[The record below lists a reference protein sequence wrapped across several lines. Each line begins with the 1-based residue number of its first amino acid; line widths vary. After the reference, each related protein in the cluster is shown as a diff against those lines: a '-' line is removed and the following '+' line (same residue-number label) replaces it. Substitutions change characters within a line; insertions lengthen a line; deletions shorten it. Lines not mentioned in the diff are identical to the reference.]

1 MIQDPLLV
9 LAFMLGVV
17 AFTRWLE
24 ECFDWVKKIS
34 SAVVCTLLGIALANM
49 GVIAHTGPMHD
60 AVFTFAIPYAIVLV
74 IIGTDMRELT
84 NAGRCRLIGAAQ
96 FATDRIAKDQREVGS
111 GVKGARDDRV
121 CRHAGGVDT
130 GAGQAIPGKIDC

>member
-24 ECFDWVKKIS
+24 ERFDWVKKSS

-49 GVIAHTGPMHD
+49 GVISELGP
-60 AVFTFAIPYAIVLV
+60 TLILS
-74 IIGTDMRELT
+74 
-84 NAGRCRLIGAAQ
+84 LIGRGIEGM
-96 FATDRIAKDQREVGS
+96 D
-111 GVKGARDDRV
+111 
-121 CRHAGGVDT
+121 
-130 GAGQAIPGKIDC
+130 

>member
-24 ECFDWVKKIS
+24 ERFDWVKKIS
-34 SAVVCTLLGIALANM
+34 SAVVCTLLGIVLANM

-60 AVFTFAIPYAIVLV
+60 ANYLLCADGQFGDESWLPN
-74 IIGTDMRELT
+74 T
-84 NAGRCRLIGAAQ
+84 NETTEGFIY
-96 FATDRIAKDQREVGS
+96 GS
-111 GVKGARDDRV
+111 GRTVF
-121 CRHAGGVDT
+121 H
-130 GAGQAIPGKIDC
+130 